1 MRDSCTRPEN
11 CAAAQLLALLPAG
24 FTGCVE
30 LHIGNGIISCV
41 KIIEHHPRQKLQAIA
56 AAIARGKK

>member
-1 MRDSCTRPEN
+1 MSVVCDRPEN
-11 CAAAQLLALLPAG
+11 CGAAEVLRLLPAG

-30 LHIGNGIISCV
+30 LHIADGVISCL